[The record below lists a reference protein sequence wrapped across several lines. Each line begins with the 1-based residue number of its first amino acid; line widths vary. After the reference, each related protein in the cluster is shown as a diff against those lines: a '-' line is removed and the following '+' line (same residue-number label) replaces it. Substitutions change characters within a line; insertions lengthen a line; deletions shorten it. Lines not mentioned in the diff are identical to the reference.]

1 MSSTNRCLLV
11 EYRERVCTLTLNRP
25 EMKNAL
31 SLELVDAMTRT
42 LEEWSRRPD
51 PPVLIIRGA
60 GDAAFCSGF
69 DIRALPAG
77 GPPAAGL
84 ERIGPVEALFQHVV
98 DYPMPVGAMING
110 AAFGAGCELAVC
122 CDLRIAA
129 DHAGMGMPPAR
140 LGVVYPW
147 TGLRRFLHAVGLAT
161 SKELFFSA
169 RTYRGDELKRIGLVN
184 EVVPRGELLAAT
196 NRLADEIAAHA
207 PLALKGIK
215 RVLNLL
221 QQSTALQP
229 AAEREAQARVAEAL
243 ASEDLQEGRQAFIE
257 KRPPRF
263 RGR

>member
-1 MSSTNRCLLV
+1 
-11 EYRERVCTLTLNRP
+11 
-25 EMKNAL
+25 
-31 SLELVDAMTRT
+31 
-42 LEEWSRRPD
+42 
-51 PPVLIIRGA
+51 
-60 GDAAFCSGF
+60 
-69 DIRALPAG
+69 
-77 GPPAAGL
+77 L

-98 DYPMPVGAMING
+98 DYPMPVVAMING

-147 TGLRRFLHAVGLAT
+147 TGLRRFLHAVGLAA

-196 NRLADEIAAHA
+196 DRLADEIAAHA

-221 QQSTALQP
+221 QESTALQP

-243 ASEDLQEGRQAFIE
+243 ASEDLQEGRQAFME

-263 RGR
+263 KGR